1 MDENKFKCNICNK
14 YYKSYQSLW
23 NHKKKF
29 HAQSMTNNDQNYIK
43 QHNQNMTN
51 NDHNT
56 KIKKTE
62 NTICEYCNK
71 TLSAYTHLR
80 RHLKI
85 CKTKI
90 NILKENEQLKLK
102 TQQQEQRIL
111 NIEQKLD
118 NITNKMELT
127 PTNNNTINN
136 NTTNNN
142 INKGTINNTT
152 NNINVFKFGLET
164 VLENLPKDE
173 AVNLLRMTGFKSLV
187 KSILLTY
194 FSKRFP
200 EGHILYMNN
209 INDKHAV
216 VYDKD
221 KGKEILEP
229 IDIAIDMAIQHRIVE
244 LDELKDKHKD
254 ELNEV
259 QLNNINNI
267 VDNEYPPHVCDKL
280 KKMAVKNKDMVKI
293 TIDKVIASK

>member
-1 MDENKFKCNICNK
+1 MDINKFKCNVCNK

-29 HAQSMTNNDQNYIK
+29 HSILTQNNLYLPEDNSISPHNNSNIIVESINKLTCKYCSKIYSRMDNLNRHKKKCKLKEEIYNQNEELIK
-43 QHNQNMTN
+43 QNNEIIKNQKELLKQNSEL
-51 NDHNT
+51 
-56 KIKKTE
+56 IKTG
-62 NTICEYCNK
+62 I
-71 TLSAYTHLR
+71 
-80 RHLKI
+80 
-85 CKTKI
+85 
-90 NILKENEQLKLK
+90 
-102 TQQQEQRIL
+102 
-111 NIEQKLD
+111 
-118 NITNKMELT
+118 T
-127 PTNNNTINN
+127 PT
-136 NTTNNN
+136 TTNNN
-142 INKGTINNTT
+142 ITNNNTNNGTINNTT

-229 IDIAIDMAIQHRIVE
+229 IDTAIDMAIQHRIVE

-267 VDNEYPPHVCDKL
+267 VDNEYPPHVCDKF
-280 KKMAVKNKDMVKI
+280 KKMAVKHKGMVKD
-293 TIDKVIASK
+293 TLDKVVSK